1 MEKIFNIARV
11 ESNDE
16 NDFFEIIVF
25 EKRNN
30 KDYELK
36 SFPSHNKANAWLS
49 KNFKR
54 LTRKDFDNI
63 TSQKIYSDYDQ
74 YFKRAV

>member
-1 MEKIFNIARV
+1 MKKIFNIARV

-25 EKRNN
+25 ERKNN

-36 SFPSHNKANAWLS
+36 SFPSHNKANVWIS

-74 YFKRAV
+74 YFKKTK